1 MKVMLLLLLL
11 LFFPA
16 VTSQPQAPGSCIYFL
31 YPQQAVNCL
40 PFANCSGAKC
50 NMTNSRGYASFI
62 VHKCQDPVTVDL
74 SVVTED
80 LVFQRQFN
88 QSEIVSS
95 DQGPHMRISIS
106 RNASHLY
113 LEVGMFSFLSL

>member
-1 MKVMLLLLLL
+1 
-11 LFFPA
+11 
-16 VTSQPQAPGSCIYFL
+16 
-31 YPQQAVNCL
+31 
-40 PFANCSGAKC
+40 
-50 NMTNSRGYASFI
+50 MTNSRGYASFI

-95 DQGPHMRISIS
+95 DQGLHMRISIS